1 VSIIETSKILL
12 GFASIISL
20 IVLIFSGIIMFKF
33 ETYEPLCYIVP
44 SVFTECAAAT
54 GFYYNKA
61 KHENKIKIVLGAIK
75 EIS

>member
-1 VSIIETSKILL
+1 
-12 GFASIISL
+12 
-20 IVLIFSGIIMFKF
+20 MFKF

-75 EIS
+75 EISQTQEELTENEVRIIESLTNILND